1 MSAVSNKQSD
11 RSSGES
17 GETSLKASAKRL
29 TRSLVGQ
36 GAYDLAS
43 EAKRNHKRWL
53 AWPFVHL
60 RILCKWFRDKRQ
72 LPLSR
77 EHWQLYA
84 IIHHLSWD
92 ELRDFPNL
100 ISPRDFNDRIQWLK
114 LFDQSEEH
122 VRCSDKILVRDYVR
136 ERVGD
141 KYLVQLYQTCRAF
154 DEINFDRFPNSFV
167 IKTNHDSGGVILV
180 RDKGKFD
187 KAAAR
192 ERIEWSLRQTFGWD
206 YGEWAYAFVKPRVL
220 VEAFIQPE
228 PDATPPDYKFYVVD
242 GVVKFVHYI
251 SERGEN
257 TKEQTVSPDGDD
269 LATPL
274 YPSFELGDTF
284 EKPSCW
290 DEMKIVAERLGNG
303 FKCVRVDLFQCKER
317 IYAGEMTFWPM
328 FGCYK
333 GEGQK
338 TLGQLLDFDR
348 TTFKPPIY
356 RQLARTTRG

>member
-1 MSAVSNKQSD
+1 MSAISNKQSD

-72 LPLSR
+72 LPLSW

-100 ISPRDFNDRIQWLK
+100 VAPRDFNDRIQWLK

-122 VRCSDKILVRDYVR
+122 IRCSDKVAVRGFV
-136 ERVGD
+136 EAIVGSE
-141 KYLVQLYQTCRAF
+141 YLTKLYQVCGSLE
-154 DEINFDRFPNSFV
+154 EIDFEELPDAFV
-167 IKTNHDSGGVILV
+167 IKTNHDSGSVLLV
-180 RDKGKFD
+180 PEKRSFD
-187 KAAAR
+187 ELEAHT
-192 ERIEWSLRQTFGWD
+192 RISGSLDRVFGWA
-206 YGEWAYAFVKPRVL
+206 YGEWAYRFIKPQLL
-220 VEAFIQPE
+220 VEEFLPSEGGVSPA
-228 PDATPPDYKFYVVD
+228 DYKFHCVD
-242 GVVKFVHYI
+242 GRIKWLQYI
-251 SERGEN
+251 FDRNRG
-257 TKEQTVSPDGDD
+257 TKEVIVSPDGTVLSYHFDQNMQRAQSFSLPSNWEKLCSIAEA
-269 LATPL
+269 LAKGWKYT
-274 YPSFELGDTF
+274 
-284 EKPSCW
+284 
-290 DEMKIVAERLGNG
+290 
-303 FKCVRVDLFQCKER
+303 RVDLYNAGNR
-317 IYAGEMTFWPM
+317 ILFGEITFYPLR
-328 FGCYK
+328 GCYK
-333 GEGQK
+333 GEGQRQ
-338 TLGQLLDFDR
+338 LGQLLDFDR

-356 RQLARTTRG
+356 RQLAKTARR